1 MQDEWIIPATLGSN
15 GKPLNAPSRVVRLKT
30 PTVTPEELIAEC
42 MPPEPYTPEK
52 ALHCSRIALH
62 ELLRVELEGF
72 PYRDQL
78 THPRAVWA
86 RVMAVTLAGI
96 LSVQPPIEGSAV

>member
-1 MQDEWIIPATLGSN
+1 MSNEWIIPATLGSN
-15 GKPLNAPSRVVRLKT
+15 GKPLNNPARVVRLKT
-30 PTVTPEELIAEC
+30 PTVTPEELVAEC

-52 ALHCSRIALH
+52 ALECSALALG
-62 ELLRVELEGF
+62 ELLRAELEGF

-96 LSVQPPIEGSAV
+96 KSVQPPIEGSAA